1 MANATPR
8 DARAGFAIY
17 LQRNGAVDLEAIN
30 ARLEASGYGRIAQR
44 TLTHYRNLAKAG
56 FNRYI
61 SINRFDV
68 ARASRA
74 YENLSSLGRYRYH
87 RTYRTVDVLFAKNT
101 RLLEARGHII
111 EVGDVGAVLEFME
124 DDAVEDLTAF
134 RPRAGDTVSLRHSE
148 TVVAIEGSVID
159 IDLNRVP
166 IVVEMEYDRL
176 LSAEGFIAS
185 PALATAPVWI
195 RIQADET
202 TTPTLDTVGRR
213 LHYFFDLLE
222 ALRAVFNEAG
232 RLCDQRLYASP
243 PTIQEL
249 RLASPTLL
257 LLQLP
262 PELVLLMPWT
272 ILGGLFLLP
281 KTMEMR
287 KTWHE
292 GTTIKKT
299 GTVIE
304 KTGTVI
310 EKAGDL
316 LDKAGDV
323 LDTEVRLKE
332 LELRS
337 KEREESLHQEVVDR
351 LRNQIRESEISDE
364 QLDEIIDAYV
374 LPPFRTIEAS
384 DIQRIETVDGI
395 DGNSRSASEDENES
409 EDKNQSN

>member
-17 LQRNGAVDLEAIN
+17 LQRNGDVDLDAIN
-30 ARLEASGYGRIAQR
+30 VRLEASGYGRIAQR

-87 RTYRTVDVLFAKNT
+87 RTYRTVDVLLAKNT

-134 RPRAGDTVSLRHSE
+134 RPRAGDSVSLRHSE
-148 TVVAIEGSVID
+148 TAVAIEGSVID
-159 IDLNRVP
+159 TDLNRVP

-176 LSAEGFIAS
+176 LSVEGLIAG
-185 PALATAPVWI
+185 PALATAPTWI

-232 RLCDQRLYASP
+232 RQCDQSLYASP

-262 PELVLLMPWT
+262 PELVMLMPWT

-287 KTWHE
+287 KTW
-292 GTTIKKT
+292 
-299 GTVIE
+299 
-304 KTGTVI
+304 
-310 EKAGDL
+310 
-316 LDKAGDV
+316 
-323 LDTEVRLKE
+323 E

-337 KEREESLHQEVVDR
+337 KEREDSLHQEVVDR

-384 DIQRIETVDGI
+384 DIQRIETVDGM
-395 DGNSRSASEDENES
+395 DGNSRSTSEDENES
-409 EDKNQSN
+409 G

>member
-1 MANATPR
+1 MANAKPR
-8 DARAGFAIY
+8 DSRAGFEIY
-17 LQRNGAVDLEAIN
+17 LQSSDGIQLDQIN
-30 ARLEASGYGRIAQR
+30 AKLKRAGYGPIRQR
-44 TLTHYRNLAKAG
+44 TLTHYRNLVKAG

-87 RTYRTVDVLFAKNT
+87 RTYRTVDILFAKNT
-101 RLLEARGHII
+101 RLMKARGHII
-111 EVGDVGAVLEFME
+111 EVGDVGAILEFTD
-124 DDAVEDLTAF
+124 DDAIEDLTTF
-134 RPRAGDTVSLRHSE
+134 RPRAGDPVSLNHNA
-148 TVVAIEGSVID
+148 TAIAIEGSVID
-159 IDLNRVP
+159 IDLNRLP
-166 IVVEMEYDRL
+166 IVAEIGYDRL
-176 LSAEGFIAS
+176 VSVEGFITS
-185 PALATAPVWI
+185 PALATTPVWI
-195 RIQADET
+195 RIQADEVT
-202 TTPTLDTVGRR
+202 SPTLDIVGRH

-222 ALRAVFNEAG
+222 GLRAVFNEAG
-232 RLCDQRLYASP
+232 RLCDRRLYASP

-249 RLASPTLL
+249 RLASPALL

-272 ILGGLFLLP
+272 ILGGLYLLP

-299 GTVIE
+299 GTMID
-304 KTGTVI
+304 
-310 EKAGDL
+310 KAGDL
-316 LDKAGDV
+316 IDKAGDI

-337 KEREESLHQEVVDR
+337 KEREDSLHQEVVDR
-351 LRNQIRESEISDE
+351 LRNQIRESKISDD
-364 QLDEIIDAYV
+364 QLSEIIDAYV

-384 DIQRIETVDGI
+384 DIQRIETVDGV
-395 DGNSRSASEDENES
+395 DENES
-409 EDKNQSN
+409 D